1 MLISL
6 FDNRFDMNNNAIDIA
21 FIATKI
27 AAIKDERARMIV
39 GGASLVYNA
48 SQMARYRSMIVE
60 LSQICSYIVSKAQ
73 IIGSYTQDEY
83 NLAVECQ
90 RQIEECNQQIAKH
103 GTMTIIDGISLLID
117 AFNNL
122 SRR

>member
-1 MLISL
+1 
-6 FDNRFDMNNNAIDIA
+6 MNNNAIDIA

-27 AAIKDERARMIV
+27 AAIKDEKARMIV

-103 GTMTIIDGISLLID
+103 GIMTIIDGISLLID